1 MAKSS
6 SFSNHGCGQNLTSF
20 TRNVCKTL
28 LLLPGNQ
35 EKYNM
40 AIYNDSATAGKIS
53 SIKSIKSVNVYQK
66 QTYLFSTIAPTQQ
79 NSELRAKE
87 QKTATTIKII
97 YTTILHQL
105 DARGNAA
112 SSWRI
117 GWIHR
122 QKNNHH
128 HLQQQII
135 AALRQQ
141 STSRQEWWYYYSPLL
156 HRH

>member
-1 MAKSS
+1 MSAKRYCYCQATKKNTTWPSTMI
-6 SFSNHGCGQNLTSF
+6 QPRL
-20 TRNVCKTL
+20 
-28 LLLPGNQ
+28 
-35 EKYNM
+35 
-40 AIYNDSATAGKIS
+40 TAGKIS

-112 SSWRI
+112 SS
-117 GWIHR
+117 
-122 QKNNHH
+122 
-128 HLQQQII
+128 
-135 AALRQQ
+135 
-141 STSRQEWWYYYSPLL
+141 
-156 HRH
+156 